1 MKRKIIIISC
11 IIIALIIGIV
21 AYFNIKE
28 KNEKITEKA
37 KQERYSEIRK
47 NIIKGVDQ

>member
-28 KNEKITEKA
+28 KNEP
-37 KQERYSEIRK
+37 RK
-47 NIIKGVDQ
+47 DHNKEGKKKR